1 MTREVRHVQV
11 YKCTSVQ
18 VYKCTS
24 LLINPYSSPFSLQVQ
39 ALRREITGEQ
49 DKNAQLGSDHTRL
62 QEEINRLKHDIEVLE
77 TQLREE
83 AEKNN
88 QLALLLDKEKRDADT
103 ISSKLNRVR
112 SDRQQEQARW
122 EEERKNTM
130 KLLTV
135 ANEKLTR

>member
-1 MTREVRHVQV
+1 M
-11 YKCTSVQ
+11 
-18 VYKCTS
+18 
-24 LLINPYSSPFSLQVQ
+24 
-39 ALRREITGEQ
+39 RREITGEQ

-88 QLALLLDKEKRDADT
+88 QLALLLDKEKRDTDT

>member
-1 MTREVRHVQV
+1 M
-11 YKCTSVQ
+11 
-18 VYKCTS
+18 
-24 LLINPYSSPFSLQVQ
+24 Q

>member
-1 MTREVRHVQV
+1 
-11 YKCTSVQ
+11 
-18 VYKCTS
+18 
-24 LLINPYSSPFSLQVQ
+24 VQ

-88 QLALLLDKEKRDADT
+88 QLALLLDKEKRDTDT

>member
-1 MTREVRHVQV
+1 M
-11 YKCTSVQ
+11 YKCTSV
-18 VYKCTS
+18 
-24 LLINPYSSPFSLQVQ
+24 LINPYSSPFSLQVQ

-49 DKNAQLGSDHTRL
+49 DKNAQLGSDHNRL
-62 QEEINRLKHDIEVLE
+62 QEEIHRLKHDIEVLQ

-88 QLALLLDKEKRDADT
+88 QLALLLDKEKRDTDT

>member
-1 MTREVRHVQV
+1 MYKRTSVQV

-18 VYKCTS
+18 VYN
-24 LLINPYSSPFSLQVQ
+24 LINPYSSPFSLQVQ

>member
-1 MTREVRHVQV
+1 M
-11 YKCTSVQ
+11 
-18 VYKCTS
+18 
-24 LLINPYSSPFSLQVQ
+24 Q

-88 QLALLLDKEKRDADT
+88 QLALLLDKEKRDTDT

>member
-1 MTREVRHVQV
+1 M
-11 YKCTSVQ
+11 
-18 VYKCTS
+18 
-24 LLINPYSSPFSLQVQ
+24 Q

-62 QEEINRLKHDIEVLE
+62 QEEINRLKHDIEVLQ

-88 QLALLLDKEKRDADT
+88 QLALLLDKEKRDTDT